1 MQIGKISSNKTVLNQ
16 PKIFGLLLAGSILL
30 STLMPLKARAQGDI
44 MVTPHRLVFDGSKRS
59 EVLNIAN
66 TGQDTARYVVSLIQ
80 YRMNEDGSFEQITE
94 PDSGQRFADNFI
106 RFFPR
111 NVILG
116 PNEAQTIKV
125 QLSKTS
131 QLEPG
136 EYRSHFYFRAVPD
149 EKPLGEEEAAAAD
162 SSITIQLQAIFGI
175 TIPVIIRKGEST
187 AQVDISGSSFEMI
200 DNQMPVLNL
209 TFARSGNMSVYGNIT
224 VEHIGLDGIRT
235 QVGLVRGMAV
245 YTPNKIRHFRL
256 QLNNDLG
263 VNYTQGKL
271 QVVYAVQ
278 SDARDATMAETE
290 LTL

>member
-1 MQIGKISSNKTVLNQ
+1 
-16 PKIFGLLLAGSILL
+16 
-30 STLMPLKARAQGDI
+30 

-80 YRMNEDGSFEQITE
+80 YRMTEDGSFEQITE

-149 EKPLGEEEAAAAD
+149 EKPLGEEEVEAD
-162 SSITIQLQAIFGI
+162 STITIQLQAIYGI
-175 TIPVIIRKGEST
+175 TIPVIIRKGAST
-187 AQVDISGSSFEMI
+187 AQVDISGCSFEMI
-200 DNQMPVLNL
+200 DNQIPVLNL

-224 VEHIGLDGIRT
+224 VEYIGLDGIRT

-245 YTPNKIRHFRL
+245 YTPNKTRHFRL
-256 QLNNDLG
+256 QLNSDLG

-290 LTL
+290 LAL

>member
-1 MQIGKISSNKTVLNQ
+1 
-16 PKIFGLLLAGSILL
+16 
-30 STLMPLKARAQGDI
+30 

-80 YRMNEDGSFEQITE
+80 YRMTENGSFETITE
-94 PDSGQRFADNFI
+94 PDSGQRFADPFI

-116 PNEAQTIKV
+116 PNEAQTVKV

-131 QLEPG
+131 QLEQG

-149 EKPLGEEEAAAAD
+149 EKPLGEEETEVD
-162 SSITIQLQAIFGI
+162 STITIQLQAIFGI
-175 TIPVIIRKGEST
+175 TIPLIIRKGEST
-187 AQVDISGSSFEMI
+187 AVVDISETSFELI
-200 DNQMPVLNL
+200 DNTMPVLNI
-209 TFARSGNMSVYGNIT
+209 TFERAGNMSVYGNIT

-256 QLNNDLG
+256 QLNPDLG

-278 SDARDATMAETE
+278 SDARDAKLAETE
-290 LTL
+290 LAL

>member
-1 MQIGKISSNKTVLNQ
+1 MQIGKIFSNNIVLNQ
-16 PKIFGLLLAGSILL
+16 PRIFGLLLAGSILL
-30 STLMPLKARAQGDI
+30 SILLPSKAMAQGDI

-80 YRMNEDGSFEQITE
+80 YRMTEDGSFETITE
-94 PDSGQRFADNFI
+94 PDSGQRFADPFI

-116 PNEAQTIKV
+116 PNEAQTVKV
-125 QLSKTS
+125 QLSKAS
-131 QLEPG
+131 QLEQG

-149 EKPLGEEEAAAAD
+149 EKPLGEEEPVVD
-162 SSITIQLQAIFGI
+162 STITIQLQAIFGI

-187 AQVDISGSSFEMI
+187 AVVDISKTSFEMI
-200 DNQMPVLNL
+200 DNTIPVLNL
-209 TFARSGNMSVYGNIT
+209 TFERAGNMSVYGNIT

-256 QLNNDLG
+256 QLNPGLG

-271 QVVYAVQ
+271 HIVYAVQ

-290 LTL
+290 LAL

>member
-1 MQIGKISSNKTVLNQ
+1 MQIGKISSNKTVFNQ
-16 PKIFGLLLAGSILL
+16 AKIFGLLLAGSILL
-30 STLMPLKARAQGDI
+30 STLLPSKALAQGDI

-80 YRMNEDGSFEQITE
+80 YRMTEDGSFEQITE

-149 EKPLGEEEAAAAD
+149 EKPLGEEEVEAD
-162 SSITIQLQAIFGI
+162 STITIQLQAIYGI
-175 TIPVIIRKGEST
+175 TIPVIIRKGAST
-187 AQVDISGSSFEMI
+187 AQVDISGCSFEMI
-200 DNQMPVLNL
+200 DNQIPVLNL

-224 VEHIGLDGIRT
+224 VEYIGLDGIRT

-245 YTPNKIRHFRL
+245 YTPNKTRHFRL
-256 QLNNDLG
+256 QLNSDLG

-290 LTL
+290 LAL

>member
-1 MQIGKISSNKTVLNQ
+1 MQIGKIFSTNIVYYR
-16 PKIFGLLLAGSILL
+16 PRIFGLVIAGSILL
-30 STLMPLKARAQGDI
+30 STMVSSRVLAQGDI

-80 YRMNEDGSFEQITE
+80 YRMTEDGSFEQITE
-94 PDSGQRFADNFI
+94 PDSGQRFADPFI

-116 PNEAQTIKV
+116 PNEAQTVKV

-131 QLEPG
+131 QLQDG

-149 EKPLGEEEAAAAD
+149 QAPLGEEDAVVD
-162 SSITIQLQAIFGI
+162 STITIKLQAIFGI

-187 AQVDISGSSFEMI
+187 AQVEITKSSLEMI
-200 DNQMPVLNL
+200 NGTPVLNL
-209 TFARSGNMSVYGNIT
+209 TFKRSGNMSVYGNINI
-224 VEHIGLDGIRT
+224 EHEGLDGIRT
-235 QVGLVRGMAV
+235 QVGMVRGMAV
-245 YTPNKIRHFRL
+245 YTPNKVRRFRL
-256 QLNNDLG
+256 QLSTDKG

-271 QVVYAVQ
+271 YVVYSVQ
-278 SDARDATMAETE
+278 SDARDAKLAEAE
-290 LTL
+290 VAL